1 MAALVSASA
10 AGEIACMRVTYTMND
25 DAVDRINRLKKEMD
39 LDASK
44 IVRRALLELELQQ
57 SNLRQDVMHAV
68 LALTAALEPD
78 ERYDPADDPRREEAT
93 QRLAALLGSTPAAEG
108 IAQALV
114 VIGAGTG

>member
-1 MAALVSASA
+1 
-10 AGEIACMRVTYTMND
+10 MRVTYTLD
-25 DAVDRINRLKKEMD
+25 QEAVERIERLKGAMD

-44 IVRRALLELELQQ
+44 IVRRGLLQLELQQ
-57 SNLRQDVMHAV
+57 SNLRQDVMHAT
-68 LALTAALEPD
+68 LALAAALDPD

-114 VIGAGTG
+114 VLGAGSEGAAAHST

>member
-1 MAALVSASA
+1 MK
-10 AGEIACMRVTYTMND
+10 RVTYTLD
-25 DAVDRINRLKKEMD
+25 DESIARSERLENELDLDKSKVVRLALKK
-39 LDASK
+39 
-44 IVRRALLELELQQ
+44 LELQQ

-68 LALTAALEPD
+68 LALAAALEPD

-114 VIGAGTG
+114 VLGAGTG